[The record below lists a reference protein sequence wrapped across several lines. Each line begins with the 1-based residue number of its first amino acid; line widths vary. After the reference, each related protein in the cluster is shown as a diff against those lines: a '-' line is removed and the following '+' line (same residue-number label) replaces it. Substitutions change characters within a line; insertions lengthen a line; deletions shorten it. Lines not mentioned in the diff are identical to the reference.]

1 MIYLPCKIKLMMWKS
16 MICPTVLSLCKTMP
30 RCAHKVKNSGTV
42 DDYDWYLHLH
52 LISPTSDILH
62 EGALPPLK
70 YDIRVRRRSDV
81 TILCEPNTIRLA
93 GSLQCSRGPDHR
105 HTVGAT
111 DDPSRLGRADE
122 GLGARVT
129 SQSMSAAGEY
139 RSIVISKYQNI
150 ERSKY

>member
-1 MIYLPCKIKLMMWKS
+1 
-16 MICPTVLSLCKTMP
+16 MP

-93 GSLQCSRGPDHR
+93 GSCNAHADL
-105 HTVGAT
+105 TTAT
-111 DDPSRLGRADE
+111 PWVQRMIQVDSA
-122 GLGARVT
+122 GLMRDWVR
-129 SQSMSAAGEY
+129 E
-139 RSIVISKYQNI
+139 
-150 ERSKY
+150 